1 MSGWEFKRGPTRPLL
16 EENAIVDARV
26 AGVEYHEFVHQN
38 KKIEKLKWL
47 FTVTEP
53 DNEWFGADIIGET
66 SINFNPHP
74 NCKPYHWVKALTGKA
89 FSEDDPAFSTDN
101 LIGLPCRILIEH
113 KPGKEGTIWMRVK
126 EVIPA
131 GKASKA
137 AIEQPTENPF

>member
-1 MSGWEFKRGPTRPLL
+1 MGYELKRGPSRPLL
-16 EENAIVDARV
+16 EENSIVDARV
-26 AGVEYHEFVHQN
+26 ADVEFSEFEYQG

-47 FTVTEP
+47 FTVTEA
-53 DNEWFGADIIGET
+53 DNDWFGLDIQGET
-66 SINFNPHP
+66 STNFNPHP

-89 FSEDDPAFSTDN
+89 FGEDDAALSTDN

-113 KPGKEGTIWMRVK
+113 KPGKEGSVWMRVK

-137 AIEQPTENPF
+137 AIEQPGDNPF